1 MGVPKT
7 FEKIPDFFEKNR
19 KKSGVPKKSEKIT
32 DFLKIREKKS
42 GGTKNT
48 RNSRSQGL
56 VTLGRDK
63 TQRNPSLNFKGNSF
77 VLYTKFCYPQFF
89 WYAQIFFRFF
99 FKKSGIISDFFGTP

>member
-1 MGVPKT
+1 MK
-7 FEKIPDFFEKNR
+7 KNR

-63 TQRNPSLNFKGNSF
+63 TQRNPSLNFKGISF
-77 VLYTKFCYPQFF
+77 VFSN
-89 WYAQIFFRFF
+89 IV
-99 FKKSGIISDFFGTP
+99 TPNIVTPNIVTPNIVTPNIVTPNIVTR